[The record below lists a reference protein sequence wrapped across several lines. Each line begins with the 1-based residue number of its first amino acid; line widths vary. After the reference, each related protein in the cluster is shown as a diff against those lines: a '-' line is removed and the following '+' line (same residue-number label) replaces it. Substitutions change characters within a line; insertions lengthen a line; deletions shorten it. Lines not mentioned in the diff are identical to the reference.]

1 MSIQKAC
8 VKKGP
13 ACWEHMSLVW
23 DELKT
28 GKSDKFDIVAAWM
41 DIANTYGSVPQQLIF
56 FALEWYGVS

>member
-28 GKSDKFDIVAAWM
+28 AKSDKSDIVAICL
-41 DIANTYGSVPQQLIF
+41 DIANASGSVPHHFLCP
-56 FALEWYGVS
+56 

>member
-1 MSIQKAC
+1 
-8 VKKGP
+8 
-13 ACWEHMSLVW
+13 MSLVW

-28 GKSDKFDIVAAWM
+28 AKSDKFDIVAAWM